1 MNGSTGLLQ
10 FLESCIQDILG
21 AEGKLIVFLGVENDK
36 KSSEQIVP
44 KTCRYLQSKLDQE
57 KAQDILYNIIVRNK
71 LWDQGFHSTIF
82 QVE

>member
-1 MNGSTGLLQ
+1 M
-10 FLESCIQDILG
+10 
-21 AEGKLIVFLGVENDK
+21 FLGVENDK

-44 KTCRYLQSKLDQE
+44 KTHRYLQSKLDQE
-57 KAQDILYNIIVRNK
+57 KAQDILDNSIVRNK